1 MRREWGD
8 EKHRRLASLY
18 DRAKL
23 PRIAAALAGDYDGAA
38 FRTEMPAI
46 TQIPCEIDRTMAKF
60 GRFAIILM
68 VAGLSACTFPK
79 EYEPA
84 VDMTGHTRAQYD
96 YDLTLC
102 RENAKELDILPAVA
116 IGVVAGAGL
125 GGAFGALAGDAGAG
139 AAIGVPAGA
148 IAAGAAGSLYQ
159 PGKIAL
165 EGQDPHAADV
175 RDCLKGRGYTLLD
188 LEPAEAERAGGE
200 PQP

>member
-1 MRREWGD
+1 M
-8 EKHRRLASLY
+8 
-18 DRAKL
+18 
-23 PRIAAALAGDYDGAA
+23 AAALAGDYDGAA
-38 FRTEMPAI
+38 FRTEIPEI
-46 TQIPCEIDRTMAKF
+46 THIPRENDRTMAKF

-84 VDMTGHTRAQYD
+84 VDMTGHTKAQYD

-102 RENAKELDILPAVA
+102 RENAKELDILPGVA

-148 IAAGAAGSLYQ
+148 IAGGAAGSLYQ

-165 EGQDPHAADV
+165 EGQDPHAAYV
-175 RDCLKGRGYTLLD
+175 RDCLKGRGYDLLD
-188 LEPAEAERAGGE
+188 LEPAEAERAGAE

>member
-1 MRREWGD
+1 MV
-8 EKHRRLASLY
+8 
-18 DRAKL
+18 
-23 PRIAAALAGDYDGAA
+23 AA
-38 FRTEMPAI
+38 FRNGVSESALRPF
-46 TQIPCEIDRTMAKF
+46 ESDWTMAKF
-60 GRFAIILM
+60 GRFAIILLA
-68 VAGLSACTFPK
+68 AGLSACAFPK
-79 EYEPA
+79 EYEPV
-84 VDMTGHTRAQYD
+84 VDMTGHTKAEYD

-102 RENAKELDILPAVA
+102 RENAKELDILPGVA

-148 IAAGAAGSLYQ
+148 IAGGAAGSLYQ

-165 EGQDPHAADV
+165 EGQDPHAAYV

-188 LEPAEAERAGGE
+188 LEPAEAERAGAE